1 PKSVFTRAEDLPG
14 LESALASFLA
24 EHPSFESTSAVDE
37 TRESDYPHLRAANR
51 ACFDY
56 CGFGLFSFT
65 QRFTAGRQRSSFS
78 LVSAGSSGSLA
89 AQAAFATTEPNTLQ
103 SELRSRVLD
112 YLNVGD
118 GSYSAVFTASKRA
131 AFALVADCYDFRAR
145 SKLVTV
151 YDHESESVKAL
162 TTAAVRSGGRTC
174 AARFRWPTL
183 RLCGEQL
190 AAELKTRGK
199 GSRLLKKKTGTAGGT
214 AGGRRRGLF
223 VFPTQSRITGT
234 KYSYQWMTMAEKHR
248 WDVLLDVSAM
258 GPRDMGSLGLSLFRP
273 DFIICSFYKIF
284 GSDPTGFGCLLIKDS
299 SMASL
304 RSSSSSPGIGMVRV
318 VPDLGDDEELAEDLD
333 ENDDIDD
340 DQRERQQQHRP
351 EPLIVCQGL
360 DHANTMGLNKTNCRI
375 KSLMDWLIA
384 SMSSLFHHIP
394 GSSSSSL
401 SAPSTAT
408 KRWRRRPLVQIFG
421 PKAQIDR
428 GPAVAFNLY
437 DQKGALI
444 QPTLVQKLADRSSIS
459 LGCGVLSNLFL
470 EEVVFSDHSGGGAHS
485 GSMKKLADL
494 PVLTATLGL
503 VSNFED
509 VHRLWTFAA
518 KFLEPEFLTGELLR

>member
-1 PKSVFTRAEDLPG
+1 
-14 LESALASFLA
+14 
-24 EHPSFESTSAVDE
+24 
-37 TRESDYPHLRAANR
+37 
-51 ACFDY
+51 
-56 CGFGLFSFT
+56 
-65 QRFTAGRQRSSFS
+65 
-78 LVSAGSSGSLA
+78 
-89 AQAAFATTEPNTLQ
+89 EPNTLQ

-333 ENDDIDD
+333 ENVLGGRPSSSAAAARPDLIAFSGP
-340 DQRERQQQHRP
+340 QHRP

-394 GSSSSSL
+394 GSSSSS

-470 EEVVFSDHSGGGAHS
+470 EEVSHS

-518 KFLEPEFLTGELLR
+518 KFLEPEFLTGELLRYQSLNQSIVSIDEQGDQAAADRSS

>member
-1 PKSVFTRAEDLPG
+1 MED
-14 LESALASFLA
+14 
-24 EHPSFESTSAVDE
+24 
-37 TRESDYPHLRAANR
+37 
-51 ACFDY
+51 
-56 CGFGLFSFT
+56 
-65 QRFTAGRQRSSFS
+65 
-78 LVSAGSSGSLA
+78 
-89 AQAAFATTEPNTLQ
+89 
-103 SELRSRVLD
+103 
-112 YLNVGD
+112 
-118 GSYSAVFTASKRA
+118 
-131 AFALVADCYDFRAR
+131 
-145 SKLVTV
+145 
-151 YDHESESVKAL
+151 
-162 TTAAVRSGGRTC
+162 
-174 AARFRWPTL
+174 
-183 RLCGEQL
+183 QL
-190 AAELKTRGK
+190 ARASNVNVDNNSS
-199 GSRLLKKKTGTAGGT
+199 SRSLNAS
-214 AGGRRRGLF
+214 GRSWRKN
-223 VFPTQSRITGT
+223 SI
-234 KYSYQWMTMAEKHR
+234 SS
-248 WDVLLDVSAM
+248 WDGEGDYYDDDL
-258 GPRDMGSLGLSLFRP
+258 
-273 DFIICSFYKIF
+273 
-284 GSDPTGFGCLLIKDS
+284 GSDEPW
-299 SMASL
+299 
-304 RSSSSSPGIGMVRV
+304 
-318 VPDLGDDEELAEDLD
+318 DE
-333 ENDDIDD
+333 DDIDD

-470 EEVVFSDHSGGGAHS
+470 EEVCVTSGSDKENNGGASSAKAAPRKKRLLAEKCSSVFSDHSGGGAHS

-518 KFLEPEFLTGELLR
+518 KFLEPEFLTGELLRYQSLNQSIVSIDEQGDQAAADRSS

>member
-1 PKSVFTRAEDLPG
+1 MPSLLWQLHHSDDGSNLEISPGASSSKNHGSDDLRTIKEEEEDEQEEGESSSVPPARPPPPSSRRTPKSVFTRAEDLPG

-333 ENDDIDD
+333 ENVLGG
-340 DQRERQQQHRP
+340 RP
-351 EPLIVCQGL
+351 SSSAAAARP
-360 DHANTMGLNKTNCRI
+360 D
-375 KSLMDWLIA
+375 LIA
-384 SMSSLFHHIP
+384 
-394 GSSSSSL
+394 
-401 SAPSTAT
+401 
-408 KRWRRRPLVQIFG
+408 
-421 PKAQIDR
+421 
-428 GPAVAFNLY
+428 
-437 DQKGALI
+437 
-444 QPTLVQKLADRSSIS
+444 
-459 LGCGVLSNLFL
+459 
-470 EEVVFSDHSGGGAHS
+470 
-485 GSMKKLADL
+485 
-494 PVLTATLGL
+494 
-503 VSNFED
+503 
-509 VHRLWTFAA
+509 
-518 KFLEPEFLTGELLR
+518 